1 MAKILDLSVY
11 NDETLDIT
19 MLDGSV
25 LHVKKPTQAL
35 VIRMV
40 ELSQLQETQPEKVL
54 GGLVELCA
62 AILSNNNDGITYS
75 VEQVANELD
84 IVLVSAIIKAY
95 SEFTKELQSN
105 PI

>member
-35 VIRMV
+35 VIQMV
-40 ELSQLQETQPEKVL
+40 ELAELQENKPEKVL
-54 GGLVELCA
+54 NGLVDLCTN
-62 AILSNNNDGITYS
+62 ILNNNKDGIS
-75 VEQVANELD
+75 FAADDVKNQFD
-84 IVLVSAIIKAY
+84 IVLISAIVKAY